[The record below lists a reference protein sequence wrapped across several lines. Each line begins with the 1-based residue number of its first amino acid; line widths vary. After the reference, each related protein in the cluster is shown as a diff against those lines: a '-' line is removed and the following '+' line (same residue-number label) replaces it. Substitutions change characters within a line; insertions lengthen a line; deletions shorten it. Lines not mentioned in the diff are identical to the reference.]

1 MSVLADRLL
10 ALDDALSAAGIA
22 HAFGGAIALAYC
34 TGEPRATIDVD
45 VNVFLPHE
53 RAADALANLPPQVR
67 VTEANRN
74 ELAATGQTR
83 LWWDNTPVDLFF
95 DTHNF
100 HRIVASRVRQVPFT
114 DRTIPVLDCTCLA
127 VFKAMFDRT
136 KDWAD
141 LEAMT
146 SAGQLDVVA
155 VGALLQ
161 DILGDD
167 PRLAKL
173 ASLD

>member
-1 MSVLADRLL
+1 
-10 ALDDALSAAGIA
+10 
-22 HAFGGAIALAYC
+22 
-34 TGEPRATIDVD
+34 
-45 VNVFLPHE
+45 
-53 RAADALANLPPQVR
+53 
-67 VTEANRN
+67 NRN